1 MITATVE
8 WKNRWPG
15 AVVGVLA
22 MRSVRNPDRC
32 DALEALKPGIEARL
46 RDRFAAGGKAGIKAD
61 PAIAAYDAYYRQ
73 FGNTYHVTAQVESV
87 AVKGR
92 SIPSVAA
99 LVEAMFM
106 AELSGMLLTA
116 GHDLD
121 LLVMPLRVDVAGP
134 GDSYETMRGEARE
147 TKPGDMVI
155 RDARGIVSSIILG
168 PDRRTK
174 IGPETRG
181 VLFAVYAPAGIG
193 AAKVDSHLAQIR
205 RLVQVVAPEA
215 TVEALETVEAG

>member
-1 MITATVE
+1 VITATVE
-8 WKNRWPG
+8 WKSRWPG

-32 DALEALKPGIEARL
+32 EALEALKPAIEAGL
-46 RDRFAAGGKAGIKAD
+46 RDRFAAGGKAAIRAD
-61 PAIAAYDAYYRQ
+61 PAIAAYDAYYRR

-87 AVKGR
+87 ALKGR

-121 LLVMPLRVDVAGP
+121 LLGLPLSVDVAAP
-134 GDSYETMRGEARE
+134 GDRYETMRGEERE
-147 TKPGDMVI
+147 PKPGDMLI
-155 RDARGIVSSIILG
+155 RDACGIVSSIVLG

-174 IGPETRG
+174 IGPGTRS

-193 AAKVDSHLAQIR
+193 AAKVSSHLAEIR
-205 RLVQVVAPEA
+205 RLVLGVAPEA
-215 TVEALETVEAG
+215 AVEVVETVEAV